1 MIKPLI
7 YRVLVK
13 AEKFE
18 EFSEDVK
25 RAKSLGMVIP
35 ELEDHKRQQA
45 SVDRGIVVAI
55 GETAFRD
62 HDIECPIKIGDVVN
76 YARFAGKIIVDPETK
91 EEFVALNDDDLIC
104 IVKESH
110 E

>member
-7 YRVLVK
+7 HRILVK

-25 RAKSLGMVIP
+25 RARSIGLEIP
-35 ELEDHKRQQA
+35 ALEDHKRQQA
-45 SVDRGIVVAI
+45 SVDRGEIVAI
-55 GETAFRD
+55 GQTAFRD
-62 HDIECPIKIGDVVN
+62 YGIDCPVKIGDVVS

-91 EEFVALNDDDLIC
+91 EEFVALNDEDLIC
-104 IVKESH
+104 VVKESH

>member
-7 YRVLVK
+7 HRILVK

-25 RAKSLGMVIP
+25 RARSIGLEIP

-45 SVDRGIVVAI
+45 SVDRGKIIAI
-55 GETAFRD
+55 GETAYRD
-62 HDIECPIKIGDVVN
+62 FGVECPVKVGDVVN
-76 YARFAGKIIVDPETK
+76 YARFAGKIVIDPETK
-91 EEFVALNDDDLIC
+91 EEFVALNDEDLIC
-104 IVKESH
+104 IVKDSH

>member
-25 RAKSLGMVIP
+25 RARSIGLEIP

-45 SVDRGIVVAI
+45 SVDRGTIVAI

-62 HDIECPIKIGDVVN
+62 HNIECPIKIGDVVN